1 MEVFNGFAKFD
12 GDGNCIVNEVKLS
25 AKNVLIATGGYPIVP
40 DIPGLL
46 FFVDGLSIH
55 NLSSLF
61 KLLLQHF
68 IID

>member
-12 GDGNCIVNEVKLS
+12 GDGHCIVGDVKLS

-40 DIPGLL
+40 DIPGVLL
-46 FFVDGLSIH
+46 LACDMSTP

-61 KLLLQHF
+61 
-68 IID
+68 